1 MKVKDLVQMVT
12 TNHDAE
18 DEVIVL
24 IFSKDTFDYPED
36 DEMVL
41 TDEGWLKMVEE
52 MESSGGLDPH
62 DQHLSNVLSEMS
74 SEYAEIV
81 SK

>member
-12 TNHDAE
+12 TNYDSE

-24 IFSKDTFDYPED
+24 IYSKDTFDYPED
-36 DEMVL
+36 D
-41 TDEGWLKMVEE
+41 E

-81 SK
+81 SE